1 MGTVDRSNFAPK
13 PDAQVGFGAKFA
25 LAGWGGAGPNGDRPD
40 SGVVSEIPQLHLY
53 DTRRRA
59 VAPFE
64 PLVEGRVGIYTCGPT
79 VYAPQTLGNMRS
91 QVTPDVLRRF
101 LLAAGYEVTFV
112 TNITDVGHLVSDAD
126 DGDDKVEAAAARA
139 GSTVAEITGHFTEQ
153 WATDRVRLGCLEPD
167 VRPAASEHIAEQ
179 IAMVVELER
188 QGRTYVIDD
197 GVYFDVSTFPGYAD
211 FAHLD
216 LDELEA
222 TGRVET
228 EDKRHPADFAL
239 WKLSPPGSTRLQ
251 EWDSP
256 WGRGFPGWH
265 IECSAMATRYLGERF
280 DIHTGGVDH
289 VRVHHTNEV
298 AQSECA
304 LGVHP
309 WVSFWVHTEFMN
321 LAGRKIAKSSGDV
334 LVVDTLVDAGIEPL
348 AFRYFL
354 LQAHYRAQL
363 EFSEEAV
370 RSAGV
375 ALRRLVHHA
384 VTARETVAAGEGGS
398 SDADAVARYR
408 TDFWGALAD
417 DLNTP
422 RALSVASTVARDAT
436 LSSVDRWDLL
446 ADFDR
451 VLAFGLADASDPEAA
466 QDVAA
471 VDPEVAALVAEREAA
486 RAAKDWATADR
497 IRDDLASRGFD
508 LIDTPEGPR
517 ARRRA
522 AT

>member
-1 MGTVDRSNFAPK
+1 M
-13 PDAQVGFGAKFA
+13 
-25 LAGWGGAGPNGDRPD
+25 
-40 SGVVSEIPQLHLY
+40 SEIPQLHLY

-59 VAPFE
+59 TAPFE
-64 PLVEGRVGIYTCGPT
+64 PLVAGRVGIYTCGPT
-79 VYAPQTLGNMRS
+79 VYALQTLGNMRS

-101 LLAAGYEVTFV
+101 LLAAGFDVTFV

-126 DGDDKVEAAAARA
+126 EGDDKVEAAAARA
-139 GSTVAEITGHFTEQ
+139 GRTVAEITGHFTDQ
-153 WATDRVRLGCLEPD
+153 WAADRVRLGCLEPD

-179 IAMVVELER
+179 IAMVQELER
-188 QGRTYVIDD
+188 QGRTYLIAD
-197 GVYFDVSTFPGYAD
+197 GVYFDVASFPGYAA
-211 FAHLD
+211 FAGLD

-228 EDKRHPADFAL
+228 EGKRHPADFAL
-239 WKLSPPGSTRLQ
+239 WKLSGEGSTRLQ

-289 VRVHHTNEV
+289 IRVHHTNEV

-304 LGVHP
+304 LDVHP

-321 LAGRKIAKSSGDV
+321 LSGRKISKSSGDV
-334 LVVDTLVDAGIEPL
+334 LVVDTLVEAGIEPL
-348 AFRYFL
+348 AFRYFV
-354 LQAHYRAQL
+354 LQAHYRQQFD
-363 EFSEEAV
+363 FSEEAV

-384 VTARETVAAGEGGS
+384 VAAREDVVAGEGGV
-398 SDADAVARYR
+398 SDPAVLARYR
-408 TDFWGALAD
+408 SQFWGALAD

-422 RALSVASTVARDAT
+422 RALSVASTVARDAG
-436 LSSVDRWDLL
+436 LSSVDRWELL

-451 VLAFGLADASDPEAA
+451 VLAFGFATAADPEA
-466 QDVAA
+466 QDDAWSE
-471 VDPEVAALVAEREAA
+471 DPEVAALVAERDGA
-486 RAAKDWATADR
+486 RAAKDWAAADR
-497 IRDDLASRGFD
+497 IRDELSARGFD
-508 LIDTPEGPR
+508 LIDTPEGTR
-517 ARRRA
+517 ARRRPI
-522 AT
+522 T